1 MNNGNCH
8 YDVLGIQ
15 KDASESVIKKAYR
28 EMSFKNHPDRNPS
41 PEASVKMRE
50 INEAYEVLSD
60 PQKRK
65 QYDTGSNGNPLEDI
79 INDLF
84 KGQHNQSPF
93 PGMFQVH
100 HVNMGPQMGQRVH
113 QVHMRPGQTI
123 NIFEMMQ
130 QMHMGENVHFEDMTR
145 PEPLDVVLEITLEQA
160 HKGHNSP
167 LTIEREVNNG
177 KFNAIESEKV
187 YVATPPG
194 IDNGEIIQI
203 EEKGHVLRNYKSPLR
218 VHIRILPHEFYERK
232 GLNLF
237 YKHTLSFK
245 ESICGFDF
253 TIIQLDGTSLKIK
266 NNVGNI
272 IQNMDEKILKGK
284 GMTRDGITGDL
295 TLQFKV
301 LPSNPLTEEQIAV
314 LLNVL

>member
-1 MNNGNCH
+1 MSH
-8 YDVLGIQ
+8 YDILGIQ
-15 KDASESVIKKAYR
+15 PDASESMIKKAYR
-28 EMSFKNHPDRNPS
+28 ELSFKNHPDRNPS
-41 PEASVKMRE
+41 PEASVRMQE

-60 PQKRK
+60 QQKRK
-65 QYDTGSNGNPLEDI
+65 QYDMGSNGNPLEDI
-79 INDLF
+79 INELF
-84 KGQHNQSPF
+84 KGHGPSQPF

-100 HVNMGPQMGQRVH
+100 HVNMGPQMGGRVH
-113 QVHMRPGQTI
+113 KVHMSHGQPI

-130 QMHMGENVHFEDMTR
+130 QMHMGENMHFEDMSR
-145 PEPLDVVLEITLEQA
+145 PEPLDVELEITLEQA
-160 HKGHNSP
+160 YKGHNSP
-167 LTIEREVNNG
+167 LTIDREVNNG

-218 VHIRILPHEFYERK
+218 VHIKIKPHESYERK
-232 GLNLF
+232 GLNLL

-253 TIIQLDGTSLKIK
+253 TIQQLDGTSLKIK
-266 NNVGNI
+266 NNIGNI
-272 IQNMDEKILKGK
+272 IQNMDEKVLKGK

-301 LPSNPLTEEQIAV
+301 LPSRPLTEEQIAV

>member
-1 MNNGNCH
+1 MSH

-15 KDASESVIKKAYR
+15 PDASESVIKKAYR
-28 EMSFKNHPDRNPS
+28 ELSFKNHPDRNPS
-41 PEASVKMRE
+41 PEASARMQE

-65 QYDTGSNGNPLEDI
+65 QYDAGSNGNPLEDI
-79 INDLF
+79 INELF
-84 KGQHNQSPF
+84 KGHGHGQSHQSPF

-100 HVNMGPQMGQRVH
+100 HVNMGPQMGARVQ
-113 QVHMRPGQTI
+113 QVHMRPGQPI

-130 QMHMGENVHFEDMTR
+130 QMHMGENIHFEDMTR
-145 PEPLDVVLEITLEQA
+145 PEPLDIELEITLEQA
-160 HKGHNSP
+160 YNGHNSP

-177 KFNAIESEKV
+177 KFNAIETEKV
-187 YVATPPG
+187 YVVTPPG

-218 VHIRILPHEFYERK
+218 VHIKILPHEYYERK
-232 GLNLF
+232 GLNLL

-253 TIIQLDGTSLKIK
+253 THRIK
-266 NNVGNI
+266 SKH
-272 IQNMDEKILKGK
+272 E
-284 GMTRDGITGDL
+284 
-295 TLQFKV
+295 
-301 LPSNPLTEEQIAV
+301 
-314 LLNVL
+314 

>member
-1 MNNGNCH
+1 MSH
-8 YDVLGIQ
+8 YDILGIQ
-15 KDASESVIKKAYR
+15 KDASESMIKKAYR
-28 EMSFKNHPDRNPS
+28 ELSFKNHPDRNPS
-41 PEASVKMRE
+41 PEASVRMQE

-60 PQKRK
+60 PQKRN
-65 QYDTGSNGNPLEDI
+65 QYDNGSNGNPLEDI
-79 INDLF
+79 INELF
-84 KGQHNQSPF
+84 KGHGQSQPF
-93 PGMFQVH
+93 PGVFQVH
-100 HVNMGPQMGQRVH
+100 HVNMGQQRVN
-113 QVHMRPGQTI
+113 QVRPGQFVSM
-123 NIFEMMQ
+123 FEMMQ
-130 QMHMGENVHFEDMTR
+130 QMHMGENIHYEDMSR

-177 KFNAIESEKV
+177 KFNVIESEKV
-187 YVATPPG
+187 YVVTPPG

-203 EEKGHVLRNYKSPLR
+203 EEKGQVQRNYKSPLR
-218 VHIRILPHEFYERK
+218 VHIKILPHENYERK

-253 TIIQLDGTSLKIK
+253 TIQQLDGTSLKIK

-272 IQNMDEKILKGK
+272 IQNMDEKVLKGK

-301 LPSNPLTEEQIAV
+301 LPSRPLTEEQIAV

>member
-1 MNNGNCH
+1 MSH
-8 YDVLGIQ
+8 YDILGIQ
-15 KDASESVIKKAYR
+15 PDASESMIKKAYR
-28 EMSFKNHPDRNPS
+28 ELSFKNHPDRNPS
-41 PEASVKMRE
+41 PEASVRMRE

-60 PQKRK
+60 AQKRK
-65 QYDTGSNGNPLEDI
+65 QYDTGSNGSGNPLEDI
-79 INDLF
+79 INELF
-84 KGQHNQSPF
+84 KGHGHGPSQPF

-100 HVNMGPQMGQRVH
+100 HVNMGPQMGARVH
-113 QVHMRPGQTI
+113 QVHMTHGQPI

-130 QMHMGENVHFEDMTR
+130 QMHMGENMHFEDMAR
-145 PEPLDVVLEITLEQA
+145 PEPLDVELEITLEQA
-160 HKGHNSP
+160 YKGHNSP

-177 KFNAIESEKV
+177 KFNAIETEKV

-203 EEKGHVLRNYKSPLR
+203 EEKRHVLRNYKSPLR
-218 VHIRILPHEFYERK
+218 VHIKIKPHDSYERK
-232 GLNLF
+232 GLNLL

-253 TIIQLDGTSLKIK
+253 TFQQLDGTSLKIK

-272 IQNMDEKILKGK
+272 IQNMDEKVLKLK

-301 LPSNPLTEEQIAV
+301 LPSKPLTEEQIAV

>member
-1 MNNGNCH
+1 MSH
-8 YDVLGIQ
+8 YQVLGI
-15 KDASESVIKKAYR
+15 KEDANESAIKKAYR
-28 EMSFKNHPDRNPS
+28 ELSFKNHPDRNPS
-41 PEASVKMRE
+41 PEASTKMRE

-79 INDLF
+79 INELF
-84 KGQHNQSPF
+84 KGNNHGPF

-100 HVNMGPQMGQRVH
+100 HVNMGQSMGPRVH
-113 QVHMRPGQTI
+113 QVHMRPGQPI

-130 QMHMGENVHFEDMTR
+130 QMHMGENIQFEEMSR
-145 PEPLDVVLEITLEQA
+145 PEPLDVELEITLEQA
-160 HKGHNSP
+160 YKGHNSP
-167 LTIEREVNNG
+167 LTIDREVNNG
-177 KFNAIESEKV
+177 KFIAIESEKV
-187 YVATPPG
+187 YVPTPPG

-203 EEKGHVLRNYKSPLR
+203 EEKGHVLRNHKGVLR
-218 VHIRILPHEFYERK
+218 VHIKIKPHDSYERK
-232 GLNLF
+232 GLNLL
-237 YKHTLSFK
+237 YKHSLTFK

-253 TIIQLDGTSLKIK
+253 TIQQLDGTSLKIK

-272 IQNMDEKILKGK
+272 IQNMDEKVLKGK
-284 GMTRDGITGDL
+284 GMTRDGTTGDL

-301 LPSNPLTEEQIAV
+301 LPSKPLTEEQIAV